1 MGPKWLPNL
10 ALLRAKGQLV
20 KSRIRNEMDGV
31 RNKDQEPRWRREN
44 TNLIESQLVDYVML
58 PDITVENVCKK
69 CPQPC
74 GASTSSHVP
83 H

>member
-31 RNKDQEPRWRREN
+31 KNKDREPRRWREDSD
-44 TNLIESQLVDYVML
+44 LKESQPKQTCGLCHASAHNRRKY
-58 PDITVENVCKK
+58 
-69 CPQPC
+69 PQ
-74 GASTSSHVP
+74 S
-83 H
+83 